1 MSEAGARAAGP
12 DAQRLLNAGQVRAY
26 RGPSLVLLLGISTAG
41 SLAHYTFL
49 SRAAESARAAR
60 PGRRNGD
67 RR

>member
-1 MSEAGARAAGP
+1 MSEAGAQTAGP
-12 DAQRLLNAGQVRAY
+12 DTERLLDVGQVRAY
-26 RGPSLVLLLGISTAG
+26 RGPSLVLFLGISTAG

-60 PGRRNGD
+60 PGRRNSD